1 VMKVLRGRAAVR
13 QVTRLAQRGKDTS
26 SAEKAALP
34 IIRDVRR
41 NGDAA
46 VRKYAQRWDKLQ
58 DSKPL
63 RIAPEEMQAAWDDLS
78 TDMRAALQQAATR
91 IRQFCRWQMPREWN
105 RTAKGIRLGQI
116 IRPLES
122 VGCYVPGGQYPL
134 PSTLLMT
141 VIPAEVAGVRSVR
154 VASPNPQ
161 RATMAAAAMLGVRE
175 FYRVGGA
182 QAVAAFAY
190 GTKSIPRVQ
199 KIVGPGNRFVTAA
212 KKLVSS
218 DCAIDMLAGPTEAV
232 ILLHEGT
239 PAFIASDLVAQAEHD
254 PATLPVLI
262 TRSPVLARDVVR
274 QVLAQSADNPNA
286 RTAWETNGTVL
297 LAASHEQAL
306 EWANQIAPEHITV
319 SREDVSG
326 ISSAGSIFIGDYS
339 AQAAG
344 DYATGPNHVL
354 PTGGGARL
362 RGGLSVL
369 DFVKLITVQELDSEG
384 ANHIASTVIRLA
396 ELEGLHAHAR
406 SMQLRCTYA

>member
-1 VMKVLRGRAAVR
+1 MKVLRGRAAAR
-13 QVTRLAQRGKDTS
+13 QVTRLAERGKDTS
-26 SAEKAALP
+26 SAERAALP

-46 VRKYAQRWDKLQ
+46 VRKYAQRWDKLE

-63 RIAPEEMQAAWDDLS
+63 RIAPEEMHAAWEDLS

-105 RTAKGIRLGQI
+105 RTANGIRLGQI

-141 VIPAEVAGVRSVR
+141 VIPAEVAGVRAVR

-199 KIVGPGNRFVTAA
+199 KIVGPGNRYVTAA

-274 QVLAQSADNPNA
+274 QVLAQSADNQNA
-286 RTAWETNGTVL
+286 RAAWEANGTVL

-369 DFVKLITVQELDSEG
+369 DFVKLITVQELDCEG
-384 ANHIASTVIRLA
+384 ANHIASTVRRLA

-406 SMQLRCTYA
+406 SMELRCTYA

>member
-1 VMKVLRGRAAVR
+1 MKVLRGRAAAR
-13 QVTRLAQRGKDTS
+13 QVTRLAERGKDTS
-26 SAEKAALP
+26 SAEKAAVP

-46 VRKYAQRWDKLQ
+46 VRKYAQRWDKLE

-63 RIAPEEMQAAWDDLS
+63 RIPPEEMHAAWEDLS

-105 RTAKGIRLGQI
+105 RTANGIRLGQI

-141 VIPAEVAGVRSVR
+141 VIPAEVAGVRAVR

-175 FYRVGGA
+175 FYRVGGV

-199 KIVGPGNRFVTAA
+199 KIVGPGNRYVTAA

-218 DCAIDMLAGPTEAV
+218 DCAIDMLAGPTEAL

-262 TRSPVLARDVVR
+262 TRSQALARDVVR

-286 RTAWETNGTVL
+286 RAAWEANGTVL

-326 ISSAGSIFIGDYS
+326 ILSAGSIFIGDYS

-384 ANHIASTVIRLA
+384 ANHIASTVRRLA

-406 SMQLRCTYA
+406 SMELRCTYA

>member
-1 VMKVLRGRAAVR
+1 MKVLRGRAAVR

-141 VIPAEVAGVRSVR
+141 VIPAEVAGVRAVR

-319 SREDVSG
+319 SRDDVSG

>member
-1 VMKVLRGRAAVR
+1 MKVLRGRAAAR
-13 QVTRLAQRGKDTS
+13 QVTRLAERGKDTS
-26 SAEKAALP
+26 SAEKAAVP

-46 VRKYAQRWDKLQ
+46 VRKYAQRWDKLE

-63 RIAPEEMQAAWDDLS
+63 RIAPEEMQAAWEDLS

-105 RTAKGIRLGQI
+105 RTANGIRLGQI

-141 VIPAEVAGVRSVR
+141 VIPAEVAGVRAVP

-175 FYRVGGA
+175 FYRVGGV

-199 KIVGPGNRFVTAA
+199 KIVGPGNRYVTAA

-262 TRSPVLARDVVR
+262 TRSQALARDVVR

-286 RTAWETNGTVL
+286 RAAWEANGTVL

-326 ISSAGSIFIGDYS
+326 ILSAGSIFIGDYS

-384 ANHIASTVIRLA
+384 ANHIASTVRRLA

-406 SMQLRCTYA
+406 SMELRCTYA

>member
-1 VMKVLRGRAAVR
+1 MKVLRGRAAVR

-63 RIAPEEMQAAWDDLS
+63 RIAPEEMQAAWEDLS

-199 KIVGPGNRFVTAA
+199 KIVGPGNRYVTAA
-212 KKLVSS
+212 KKLVSC

-319 SREDVSG
+319 SRDDVSG

-369 DFVKLITVQELDSEG
+369 DFIKLITVQELDSEG
-384 ANHIASTVIRLA
+384 ANRIASTVIRLA

>member
-1 VMKVLRGRAAVR
+1 MKVLRGRAAVR

-63 RIAPEEMQAAWDDLS
+63 RIAAEEMQAAWDDLS
-78 TDMRAALQQAATR
+78 RDMRAALQQAATR

-199 KIVGPGNRFVTAA
+199 KIVGPGNRYVTAA
-212 KKLVSS
+212 KKLVSC

-254 PATLPVLI
+254 PATLPLLI

-384 ANHIASTVIRLA
+384 ANRIASTVIRLA

>member
-1 VMKVLRGRAAVR
+1 MKVLRGRAAAR
-13 QVTRLAQRGKDTS
+13 QVTRLAERGKDTS
-26 SAEKAALP
+26 SAEKAAVP

-46 VRKYAQRWDKLQ
+46 VRKYAQRWDKLE

-63 RIAPEEMQAAWDDLS
+63 RIPPEEMHAAWEDLS

-105 RTAKGIRLGQI
+105 RTANGIRLGQI

-141 VIPAEVAGVRSVR
+141 VIPAEVAGVRAVR

-175 FYRVGGA
+175 FYRVGGV

-199 KIVGPGNRFVTAA
+199 KIVGPGNRYVTAA

-262 TRSPVLARDVVR
+262 TRSQALARDVVR

-286 RTAWETNGTVL
+286 RAAWEANGTVL

-326 ISSAGSIFIGDYS
+326 ILSAGSIFIGDYS

-384 ANHIASTVIRLA
+384 ANHIASTVRRLA

-406 SMQLRCTYA
+406 SMELRCTYA

>member
-1 VMKVLRGRAAVR
+1 MKVLRGRAAAR
-13 QVTRLAQRGKDTS
+13 QVTRLAERGKDTS
-26 SAEKAALP
+26 AAEKAALP
-34 IIRDVRR
+34 IIRDVRH

-46 VRKYAQRWDKLQ
+46 VRKYAQRWDKLE

-63 RIAPEEMQAAWDDLS
+63 RIAPEEMHAAWEDLS

-105 RTAKGIRLGQI
+105 RTANGIRLGQI

-141 VIPAEVAGVRSVR
+141 VIPAEVAGVRAVR

-175 FYRVGGA
+175 FYRVGGV

-199 KIVGPGNRFVTAA
+199 KIVGPGNRYVTAA

-262 TRSPVLARDVVR
+262 TRSQALARDVVR

-286 RTAWETNGTVL
+286 RAAWEANGTVL

-319 SREDVSG
+319 SREDVSR

-354 PTGGGARL
+354 PTGGGAHL

-369 DFVKLITVQELDSEG
+369 DFVKLITVQELDCEG
-384 ANHIASTVIRLA
+384 AKHIAPTVTRLA

-406 SMQLRCTYA
+406 SMELRCTYA

>member
-1 VMKVLRGRAAVR
+1 MKVLRGRAAVR

-105 RTAKGIRLGQI
+105 RTVKGIRLGQI
-116 IRPLES
+116 IRPVES

-141 VIPAEVAGVRSVR
+141 VVPAEVAGVRSVR

>member
-1 VMKVLRGRAAVR
+1 MKVLRGRAAAR
-13 QVTRLAQRGKDTS
+13 QVTRLAERGKDTS
-26 SAEKAALP
+26 SAEKAAVP

-46 VRKYAQRWDKLQ
+46 VRKYAQRWDKLE

-63 RIAPEEMQAAWDDLS
+63 RIAPEEMQAAWEDLS

-105 RTAKGIRLGQI
+105 RTANGIRLGQI

-141 VIPAEVAGVRSVR
+141 VIPAEVAGVRAVP

-175 FYRVGGA
+175 FYRVGGV

-199 KIVGPGNRFVTAA
+199 KIVGPGNRYVTAA

-262 TRSPVLARDVVR
+262 TRSQALARDVVR

-286 RTAWETNGTVL
+286 RAAWEANGTVL

-384 ANHIASTVIRLA
+384 ANHIASTVRRLA

-406 SMQLRCTYA
+406 SMELRCTYA

>member
-1 VMKVLRGRAAVR
+1 MKVLRGRAAAR
-13 QVTRLAQRGKDTS
+13 QVTRLAERGKDTS
-26 SAEKAALP
+26 SAERAALP

-46 VRKYAQRWDKLQ
+46 VRKYAQRWDKLE

-63 RIAPEEMQAAWDDLS
+63 RIAPEEMHAAWEDLS

-105 RTAKGIRLGQI
+105 RTANGIRLGQI

-141 VIPAEVAGVRSVR
+141 VIPAEVAGVRAVR

-175 FYRVGGA
+175 FYRVGGV

-199 KIVGPGNRFVTAA
+199 KIVGPGNRYVTAA

-262 TRSPVLARDVVR
+262 TRSQALARDVVR

-286 RTAWETNGTVL
+286 RAAWEANGTVL

-384 ANHIASTVIRLA
+384 ANHIASTVRRLA

-406 SMQLRCTYA
+406 SMELRCTYA

>member
-1 VMKVLRGRAAVR
+1 MKVLRGRAAAQ
-13 QVTRLAQRGKDTS
+13 QVTRLAERGKDTS
-26 SAEKAALP
+26 SAERAALP

-46 VRKYAQRWDKLQ
+46 VRKYAQRWDKLE

-63 RIAPEEMQAAWDDLS
+63 RIPPEEMHAAWEDLS

-105 RTAKGIRLGQI
+105 RTANGIRLGQI

-141 VIPAEVAGVRSVR
+141 VIPAEVAGVRAVR

-199 KIVGPGNRFVTAA
+199 KIVGPGNRYVTAA

-218 DCAIDMLAGPTEAV
+218 DCAIDMLAGPTEAL

-239 PAFIASDLVAQAEHD
+239 PTFIASDLVAQAEHD

-262 TRSPVLARDVVR
+262 TRSQALARDVVR

-286 RTAWETNGTVL
+286 RAAWEANGTVL

-319 SREDVSG
+319 SREDVSR

-384 ANHIASTVIRLA
+384 ANHIASTVRRLA

-406 SMQLRCTYA
+406 SMELRCTYA